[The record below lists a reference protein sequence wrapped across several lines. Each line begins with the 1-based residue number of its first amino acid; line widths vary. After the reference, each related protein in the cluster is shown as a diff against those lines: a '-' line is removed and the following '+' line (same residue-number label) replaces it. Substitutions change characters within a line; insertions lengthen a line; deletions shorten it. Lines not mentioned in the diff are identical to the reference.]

1 MQIVGRIYRSCF
13 RAEVSF
19 PPGWLW
25 GEESF
30 SAFRGLSHSF
40 CYGSLHIRNSNEGLS
55 SSQALNLSCWS
66 LIFSLPLCLWLHLN
80 LPVSVQFGC
89 SVVSYSLWPHGL
101 QYARLPCPSPNSGA
115 YPNSCPSSWRC
126 HPAISSRVV
135 SFSSRLQPFPGSG
148 AFQMSQV
155 FASGGQCI
163 GVSASVLPMNIP
175 DWFLL
180 GWTGLNSLPSKGLS
194 RVFSN
199 TTVLKHWFFSAQLSL

>member
-1 MQIVGRIYRSCF
+1 MGCHFLLQGLFPTQWSNLCLLCLLHWQVD
-13 RAEVSF
+13 SF
-19 PPGWLW
+19 PLAPPGKVVA
-25 GEESF
+25 SVCVQF
-30 SAFRGLSHSF
+30 S
-40 CYGSLHIRNSNEGLS
+40 
-55 SSQALNLSCWS
+55 
-66 LIFSLPLCLWLHLN
+66 
-80 LPVSVQFGC
+80 SVQFSC
-89 SVVSYSLWPHGL
+89 SVVSDSLQPHGL

-175 DWFLL
+175 D
-180 GWTGLNSLPSKGLS
+180 
-194 RVFSN
+194 
-199 TTVLKHWFFSAQLSL
+199 